1 MNRPFNVGVVGYRGS
16 GKTTLCYRLM
26 GIDPPQKPNGTT
38 SLDYMT
44 CNWDNKYTILAWDFT
59 PGVSPH
65 TEQHINDMQCIVLCC
80 DGRNNRSS
88 VSALQFLST
97 QTSRGGGSNAYDA
110 TYLVHT
116 VVFCRPWP
124 VGKKAPGSAVLQ
136 FRRRSDCSHYP
147 QIFEAVKN
155 DRCPAVSESA
165 RVVSDLS

>member
-1 MNRPFNVGVVGYRGS
+1 MNSTFNVGVVGYRGS

-44 CNWDNKYTILAWDFT
+44 CNWDNKHTILAWDFT

-65 TEQHINDMQCIVLCC
+65 TQEHINDMQCIVLCC

-97 QTSRGGGSNAYDA
+97 CTPPVVVALTRMTPLTWCIPLFFADIGRLAKSPPVLPCYNSADALIAHITERFLKHSRI
-110 TYLVHT
+110 LV
-116 VVFCRPWP
+116 
-124 VGKKAPGSAVLQ
+124 AQL
-136 FRRRSDCSHYP
+136 
-147 QIFEAVKN
+147 
-155 DRCPAVSESA
+155 
-165 RVVSDLS
+165 

>member
-88 VSALQFLST
+88 VSALQT
-97 QTSRGGGSNAYDA
+97 W
-110 TYLVHT
+110 
-116 VVFCRPWP
+116 VVTG
-124 VGKKAPGSAVLQ
+124 V
-136 FRRRSDCSHYP
+136 RRVVD
-147 QIFEAVKN
+147 
-155 DRCPAVSESA
+155 PAVPLMQRLHGLWGKNGA
-165 RVVSDLS
+165 AQVQLLR